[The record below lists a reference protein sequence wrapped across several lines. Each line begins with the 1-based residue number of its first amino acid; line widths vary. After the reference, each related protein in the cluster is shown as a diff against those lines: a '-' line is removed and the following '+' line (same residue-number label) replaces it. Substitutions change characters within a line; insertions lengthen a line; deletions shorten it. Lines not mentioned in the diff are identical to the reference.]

1 MPPRLHLY
9 GAVWYK
15 RAAFHMAEKSKST
28 ANSRNSD
35 KRMTQPQAPRSS
47 RGPDPTVK
55 GEAANA
61 AITQLA
67 AFEAAMKLF
76 HTRQLTEARVLF
88 QQAATGAERDVAQR
102 AQLHIAMCNR
112 RLQQPTVT
120 FGTAE
125 EHYNYGVAL
134 INARNLAEARSH
146 LEKALSIAPESDHI
160 HYALAL
166 AQALSGDLANAHENL
181 RRAIELEPRNRLI
194 ARQDADFAPLA
205 HQAVFRSLLYPEKKA
220 W

>member
-1 MPPRLHLY
+1 MADRRMTKPLATRSTKHADPA
-9 GAVWYK
+9 GKAEAP
-15 RAAFHMAEKSKST
+15 RAA
-28 ANSRNSD
+28 N
-35 KRMTQPQAPRSS
+35 
-47 RGPDPTVK
+47 VL
-55 GEAANA
+55 
-61 AITQLA
+61 TQLA

-76 HTRQLTEARVLF
+76 HARQFSEARVLF

-102 AQLHIAMCNR
+102 AQLHIAMCDR
-112 RLQQPTVT
+112 RLQQTTVS

-125 EHYNYGVAL
+125 ECYNYGVAL
-134 INARNLAEARSH
+134 INARNPAEARTH
-146 LEKALSIAPESDHI
+146 LEKALAMAPGSDHI

-166 AQALSGDLANAHENL
+166 AQALSGDLAAAHENL

-205 HQAVFRSLLYPEKKA
+205 IQAAFRSLLYPEKKA

>member
-1 MPPRLHLY
+1 
-9 GAVWYK
+9 
-15 RAAFHMAEKSKST
+15 MAEKSKGT

-35 KRMTQPQAPRSS
+35 KRMTQPPAPRNS
-47 RGPDPTVK
+47 RGPDPTAK
-55 GEAANA
+55 AEAPDAGDG
-61 AITQLA
+61 ITQLA
-67 AFEAAMKLF
+67 VFEAAMKLF
-76 HTRQLTEARVLF
+76 HTRQLNEARVLF

-112 RLQQPTVT
+112 RLQQTTTVS

-146 LEKALSIAPESDHI
+146 LEKALLIAPESDHI

-194 ARQDADFAPLA
+194 ARQDADFAPLT